1 MVSQPSYFHCKIPG
15 GPVTM
20 ESTAELLNTEQS
32 VSKALLEVNEGRF
45 LFIRALQTSVSK
57 ICKIYCHESVVSVH
71 CPRISL
77 LLVLHPATYLV
88 IYRKI

>member
-1 MVSQPSYFHCKIPG
+1 
-15 GPVTM
+15 M

-45 LFIRALQTSVSK
+45 LFIIRALQTSVSK
-57 ICKIYCHESVVSVH
+57 ICKIYCHEPVVSVH
-71 CPRISL
+71 CTRVSL
-77 LLVLHPATYLV
+77 LLVLHTATYFV